1 MKNWIFLLLAL
12 PLITFSCRKDT
23 DIITTTGTEYEPPT
37 VIVTADLAGQV
48 VDLNGVGIDDA
59 MVRLGNQV
67 TVTNDAGLYQFRD
80 IQMNAKGTYVTVTK
94 AGYFLGSDR
103 FYPGNGSRNVNRIQL
118 LPKTLAGT
126 VAGSQGGTIEVQ
138 DARIEL
144 PANGVVNPQGQVVT
158 GEIEVYAQW
167 LDPTDE
173 NLGDFM
179 PGGLFGVN
187 EAGQEVTMTSMG
199 MLAVELYDQSG
210 NKLQIAPGRKAMLS
224 YPIPAELRSIAPTEI
239 PLWYFDETDG
249 VWIEEGKAIMDG
261 DFYYGDVSHFTF
273 WNVDFPY
280 GTETIDITGCV
291 QFDDG
296 SAASFESFTV
306 SVEGQ
311 GTIIWGTTDD
321 AGHFSGPVPTG
332 EVLNFY
338 FGNPCGSGQVIS
350 VGPFTADT
358 DLSECLTLQSPVN
371 ATISGQV
378 VDCNGDGIDGAMVVL
393 NHNIWYYSQVVVA
406 DENGFFDYTYL
417 GCFSTELNIV
427 VYDFDNL
434 ESSEPASYTLTEDLN
449 IGTIAACGVELEN
462 FLSSDANGTMLDFY
476 DLTLSIDTI
485 ELSPD
490 SIIFETYS
498 VISGRGFDLDDNQHQ
513 ITLYLNELG
522 VGSYTGIDVGY
533 NYNQYASPTG
543 GNGLFLY
550 CYPPCGSVT
559 VNITNNEGPGGF
571 LEGNYSGTSNGYE
584 GTQQQTQQLI
594 DVPVSGT
601 FRVRIPE

>member
-12 PLITFSCRKDT
+12 PLVIFSCRKDT
-23 DIITTTGTEYEPPT
+23 DTIITTGSGYEPPT

-48 VDLNGVGIDDA
+48 VDLNGVGIDNA
-59 MVRLGNQV
+59 MVRLGSRV
-67 TVTNDAGLYQFRD
+67 AVTNEAGLYQFRD

-103 FYPGNGSRNVNRIQL
+103 FYPANGSRNTNRIQL

-126 VAGSQGGTIEVQ
+126 ITGSQGGTIEVQ

-144 PANGVVNPQGQVVT
+144 PANSVVNPQGQVVT
-158 GEIEVYAQW
+158 GQINVYAQW
-167 LDPTDE
+167 LNPADE

-187 EAGQEVTMTSMG
+187 ETGQEVTMTSMG

-210 NKLQIAPGRKAMLS
+210 NELQIAPGRKAMLS

-261 DFYYGDVSHFTF
+261 DFYYGEVSHFTF

-280 GTETIDITGCV
+280 GTETVEITGCV
-291 QFDDG
+291 QFEDG
-296 SAASFESFTV
+296 SSASFESFTIG
-306 SVEGQ
+306 VEGQ
-311 GTIIWGTTDD
+311 GTIIWGRTDD
-321 AGHFSGPVPTG
+321 AGRFSGPVPTG

-350 VGPFTADT
+350 VGPFSADT
-358 DLSECLTLQSPVN
+358 DLSECLTLQSPVD

-378 VDCNGDGIDGAMVVL
+378 VDCNGDGIDGAIVVL

-434 ESSEPASYTLTEDLN
+434 ESSEPASYTLTEDLD
-449 IGTIAACGVELEN
+449 IGTIAACGVVLEN
-462 FLSSDANGTMLDFY
+462 FLSSDANGTLLDFV
-476 DLTLSIDTI
+476 DLRLAIDTI

-490 SIIFETYS
+490 SIVFETYS
-498 VISGRGFDLDDNQHQ
+498 VISGRGFDTDDNQHL

-533 NYNQYASPTG
+533 VYSQFESPG
-543 GNGLFLY
+543 SGGLFLY

-571 LEGNYSGTSNGYE
+571 LEGNYSGASDGWDN
-584 GTQQQTQQLI
+584 QQQQLI
-594 DVPVSGT
+594 GVPVSGA
-601 FRVRIPE
+601 FRVRIPL